1 MAPPRLCSP
10 SCAQAG
16 SPSAMPPLP
25 MIYGKG
31 DASIY
36 YLELPSK
43 PVDSELNRSWRL
55 IPPMVLIYFLS
66 LSLFLLL
73 NSTGQRSAVC
83 PGYQEVQ
90 TSSAPGSRV
99 PLVFYFVGGPGVR

>member
-36 YLELPSK
+36 YLEKPSK
-43 PVDSELNRSWRL
+43 PVDDRRL
-55 IPPMVLIYFLS
+55 ADRQGFQGETSPWS
-66 LSLFLLL
+66 Q
-73 NSTGQRSAVC
+73 GAAVAV
-83 PGYQEVQ
+83 PEKGRQGAQLPLEGGN
-90 TSSAPGSRV
+90 AKRV
-99 PLVFYFVGGPGVR
+99 PPPKRFRG